1 MGVYT
6 IRVTTL
12 SRILLGI
19 GIALS
24 IASVVS
30 IYVTSVATQNQ
41 SLSSGQQLTSPSS
54 SSSSQGSSQRT
65 TTTTATTPQE
75 SGNLTQTISSLTPP
89 TNRTFYL
96 ENTEISKIN
105 QTKLGIPPDVFD
117 LTQLTAKNGDTVII
131 NFYNLEDLVGGDN
144 HSFTLLDGSY
154 NIDKVLAPQQNE
166 TITFKA
172 DQVGVFQYFCKYHAP
187 SMTGQLI
194 VLP

>member
-1 MGVYT
+1 M
-6 IRVTTL
+6 

>member
-105 QTKLGIPPDVFD
+105 
-117 LTQLTAKNGDTVII
+117 
-131 NFYNLEDLVGGDN
+131 
-144 HSFTLLDGSY
+144 
-154 NIDKVLAPQQNE
+154 
-166 TITFKA
+166 
-172 DQVGVFQYFCKYHAP
+172 
-187 SMTGQLI
+187 
-194 VLP
+194 